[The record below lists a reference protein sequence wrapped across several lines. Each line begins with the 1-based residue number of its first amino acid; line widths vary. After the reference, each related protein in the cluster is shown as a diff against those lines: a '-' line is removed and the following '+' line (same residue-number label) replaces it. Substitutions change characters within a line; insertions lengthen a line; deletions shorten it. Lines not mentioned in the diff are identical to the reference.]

1 MQTPN
6 GDRLDLNNLFRI
18 IFDYAWARG
27 IFYVPIEYVYAQLL
41 SDTAL
46 QNALRAQKLNPT
58 PLAQGMLET
67 SDSYINTSIV
77 SFSTRPNAVQMGIA
91 SHKQFTSTPDMSGT
105 VSNTDKILEQGR
117 GGEFESH
124 VVIEGMRYISRYIR
138 GEQTCGRV
146 PTATGLFEFLSVCA
160 VDVNPELL
168 ADAGLGN
175 TAQQPMAKTISLVA
189 AAPIVLSVIQMIQL
203 KSGGRPAQG

>member
-6 GDRLDLNNLFRI
+6 NDRLDLNNLLRSI
-18 IFDYAWARG
+18 YDYAWARQ

-46 QNALRAQKLNPT
+46 QNILRAQKLDPA
-58 PLAQGMLET
+58 PLAQGMQEM

-77 SFSTRPNAVQMGIA
+77 SFSTRPDAVQMGIA

-105 VSNTDKILEQGR
+105 ISKTDKILEQGR
-117 GGEFESH
+117 GGEFDSH
-124 VVIEGMRYISRYIR
+124 VVIEGARHISRYIR

-146 PTATGLFEFLSVCA
+146 PTATGLFDFLSMMA
-160 VDVNPELL
+160 MDVNPQLL
-168 ADAGLGN
+168 ADVGLGN
-175 TAQQPMAKTISLVA
+175 TTQHPKAKTISLTA
-189 AAPIVLSVIQMIQL
+189 SAPIVWSVIQMIQNA
-203 KSGGRPAQG
+203 GRPPQ